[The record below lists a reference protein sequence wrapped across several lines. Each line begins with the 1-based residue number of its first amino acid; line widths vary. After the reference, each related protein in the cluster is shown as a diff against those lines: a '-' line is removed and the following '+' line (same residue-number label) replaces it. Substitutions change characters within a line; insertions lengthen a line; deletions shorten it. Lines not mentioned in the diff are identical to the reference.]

1 MCLAGTVLAAGT
13 IMANETIRNLP
24 LKRLCFKDLFIMT
37 GINSP
42 LQKNNILFLEM
53 LLITE

>member
-1 MCLAGTVLAAGT
+1 MCLPGTVLAAGT
-13 IMANETIRNLP
+13 IMAIETIRNLP

-53 LLITE
+53 LLVTE